1 MKTLIALLVAAV
13 ALPLGANASADR
25 ASGTLD
31 VNSVVSMGYRL
42 SRNVCPPGMP
52 ATTED
57 CVLFTGG
64 RAAIPGLG
72 RGTVTYL
79 KSFDQTICPGQ
90 VVGQKTS
97 VFDIRGK
104 GQITVAM
111 DFLCANPAPNFTVTR
126 GTVVAGTGVFAGASG
141 SLQIASMV
149 NSPTCGGSGCIGGG
163 EDMWTGSLVIPG
175 REFDLTP
182 PAFQPVVSKRVK
194 APRKAKTV
202 RVRYAPQAQ
211 DAVDGPMPVTCKPAS
226 GSRFKVGRTTR
237 VSCSAED
244 TSANLAT
251 TSFSVKVTRR
261 R

>member
-13 ALPLGANASADR
+13 ALPLGASASADR

-31 VNSVVSMGYRL
+31 VNSVLSTSYRI
-42 SRNVCPPGMP
+42 SRNVCPPGIP
-52 ATTED
+52 ATTDD
-57 CVLFTGG
+57 CVRFVGG
-64 RAAIPGLG
+64 AAIPGLG
-72 RGTVTYL
+72 HGTVTYV

-97 VFDIRGK
+97 VFDIPGK

-126 GTVVAGTGVFAGASG
+126 GTVVEGTGVFARASG
-141 SLQIASMV
+141 SLQVASMV
-149 NSPTCGGSGCIGGG
+149 NAPICGGGGCGGG
-163 EDMWTGSLVIPG
+163 STDTWTGSLAVPG

-182 PAFQPVVSKRVK
+182 PVFQPIASKRVK

-202 RVRYAPQAQ
+202 RVRYSPQAL
-211 DAVDGPMPVTCKPAS
+211 DAVDGPMPVTCKPSS

-244 TSANLAT
+244 TSANVAIA
-251 TSFSVKVTRR
+251 SFTVKVTRR